1 MKVKVHVI
9 EKRARAYV
17 CVYVYSDAV
26 TTQFHTSISGM
37 RTQRSSRPTSLRS

>member
-26 TTQFHTSISGM
+26 
-37 RTQRSSRPTSLRS
+37 QRDFTHRSVA